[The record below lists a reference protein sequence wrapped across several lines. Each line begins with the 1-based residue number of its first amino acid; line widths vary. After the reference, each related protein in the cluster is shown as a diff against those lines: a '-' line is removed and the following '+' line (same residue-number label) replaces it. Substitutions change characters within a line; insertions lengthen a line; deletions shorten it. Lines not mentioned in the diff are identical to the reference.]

1 MGGELG
7 PRTLVVY
14 RIAQVC
20 RRWRCLVLGSASHLD
35 LCLVCTYSTHV
46 SDMLARSPPLP
57 LVIGHVEKPRDI
69 TGKDK
74 DGIIFAL
81 QHRDRVRRIRLQ
93 IPVPNLQKL
102 IQVMNKEF
110 PMLEYLFISP
120 LTKQHEAL
128 LLPKTFQAPHLRHF
142 ILINFAFSIQSS
154 LLTTTAGLVT
164 LSLGFISPSAY
175 FHPGDLLIQLSLM
188 PQLEALRVTSRSPI
202 PHRIVEQLLYT
213 PITTRYTP

>member
-1 MGGELG
+1 M
-7 PRTLVVY
+7 PRTRVGIPPRPLP
-14 RIAQVC
+14 RLHIRHTRLRHA
-20 RRWRCLVLGSASHLD
+20 G
-35 LCLVCTYSTHV
+35 TF
-46 SDMLARSPPLP
+46 SPPSARYRLCRN
-57 LVIGHVEKPRDI
+57 PRDI
-69 TGKDK
+69 TAKDK
-74 DGIIFAL
+74 DGIIFGL

-93 IPVPNLQKL
+93 IPVPNMQKP

-120 LTKQHEAL
+120 PAKQHEAL

-142 ILINFAFSIQSS
+142 ILKNFAFSIQSS

-188 PQLEALRVTSRSPI
+188 PQLETLRVTFHSPI
-202 PHRIVEQLLYT
+202 PHRIVEEQLLYT